1 MLNNIV
7 EEIKSKLDIAELI
20 RQYVPDLKQN
30 GKTYKACCPFHSEK
44 TPSFTC
50 SSEKGLFYC
59 FGCQEGGDIIA
70 FLMKIEHLSF
80 NEAVRKLADLAG
92 IEYRPTQALSGEE
105 LRRAGAR
112 KALDFAREYYHKNLM
127 SALGERA
134 RTYVKGRHLTKE
146 TCQHFELG
154 LSLAQPAA
162 LAQRAKANGLKDTD
176 LTDGGLCKRTEY
188 GLRDYFR
195 GRLMFPIINQRGDT
209 IGFGGRILGEG
220 EPKYLNSPET
230 ILFSK
235 SRVLYGLNFAGPA
248 VRKAGRA
255 VLLEGYMDVI
265 GCHQAGVEYAVAPLG
280 TSLTEEHARL
290 LKRYTDNV
298 IVLFDPD
305 AAGIKAALRGGLILI
320 SEGLFVKVAS
330 LPEGLDPD
338 EFIIKYGKEKFE
350 AILDNAQELV
360 AFHTHLQLT
369 ARKSPLSAQDKTAV
383 ITELAQTIAKQ
394 PDAIVRREWVKYVAE
409 HTGVAEELVLQ
420 RVKQMLRPNTYAQ
433 TGKVAPALQTAAG
446 NTAQDD
452 LFAWLLK
459 SPQHMVLCADLTEQD
474 FSDEQAWQLFS
485 ALVRAHQLNPAAT
498 DLAEQVRPLVNEALR
513 KQLIRYTLVS
523 VPDNFDAERDIG
535 ACVAKLTQTGLHKQ
549 IAHLR
554 GEMKKYPAGQVPA
567 EVLKK
572 YADLQQ
578 KLKKCRS

>member
-1 MLNNIV
+1 MQNNIV
-7 EEIKSKLDIAELI
+7 EEIKSKLDIAEFI

-30 GKTYKACCPFHSEK
+30 GKTYKACCPFHHEK

-59 FGCQEGGDIIA
+59 FGCQEGGDIFA

-80 NEAVRKLADLAG
+80 NEAVRKLADIAG
-92 IEYRPTQALSGEE
+92 IEYHPAQALSGEE
-105 LRRAGAR
+105 IRRAGAR
-112 KALDFAREYYHKNLM
+112 KALDFARGYYHKNLM
-127 SALGERA
+127 SALGENA
-134 RTYVKGRHLTKE
+134 RTYVKSRHLTKE

-154 LSLAQPAA
+154 LSLAEPTA
-162 LAQRAKANGLKDTD
+162 LARRAKDNGLKDTD
-176 LTDGGLCKRTEY
+176 LTDGGLCKRTDY

-209 IGFGGRILGEG
+209 VGFGGRILGEG

-230 ILFSK
+230 ILFTK

-248 VRKAGRA
+248 IRKAGRA

-290 LKRYTDNV
+290 LKRYTNNV

-305 AAGIKAALRGGLILI
+305 SAGIKAALRGGLILI

-350 AILDNAQELV
+350 AVLDNAQELV
-360 AFHTHLQLT
+360 AFHTQLQLQ
-369 ARKSPLSAQDKTAV
+369 AHASPLSAQDKTAIV
-383 ITELAQTIAKQ
+383 SELVQTIIKQ
-394 PDAIVRREWVKYVAE
+394 PDAIVRREWIKYVAE
-409 HTGVAEELVLQ
+409 HVGVEEELVLQ
-420 RVKQMLRPNTYAQ
+420 RVKQVMRPSTYARADKS
-433 TGKVAPALQTAAG
+433 TPVVAATSSNSAE
-446 NTAQDD
+446 DD

-459 SPQHMVLCADLTEQD
+459 SPQYMVLCADLTEED
-474 FSDEQAWQLFS
+474 FSHAQAWKLFG
-485 ALVRAHQLNPAAT
+485 ALVRAHQLNPSAT
-498 DLAEQVRPLVNEALR
+498 DLAKETAPLLDEALK
-513 KQLIRYTLVS
+513 KQLVRYSLAG
-523 VPDNFDAERDIG
+523 VPENFDAQRDIA
-535 ACVAKLTQTGLHKQ
+535 ACVVKLEQTGLRKKM
-549 IAHLR
+549 AR
-554 GEMKKYPAGQVPA
+554 VRNEMKKYPAGQVPA
-567 EVLKK
+567 GILQQ
-572 YADLQQ
+572 YADLQK
-578 KLKKCRS
+578 KLKKCRN